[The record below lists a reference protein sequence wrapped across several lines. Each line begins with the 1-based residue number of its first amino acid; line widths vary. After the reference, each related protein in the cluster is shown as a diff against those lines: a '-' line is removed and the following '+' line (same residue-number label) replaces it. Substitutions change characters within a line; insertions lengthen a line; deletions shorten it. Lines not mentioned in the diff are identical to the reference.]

1 MSRKV
6 SIEYLPQKNVN
17 RRSSIEEPETESE
30 RLRVEARKKLDE
42 RIKYEEKMRE
52 QDIKRQEIVN
62 KEVQALRIKQSAPGE
77 TVVEEPI
84 IEDFAKKGN
93 QSYSFT
99 PAAAPFD
106 QIPEVIE
113 ESISHTIPTSIYENT
128 SDLQGIS

>member
-42 RIKYEEKMRE
+42 RIKYEEQMRE
-52 QDIKRQEIVN
+52 QDIKRQEMVN
-62 KEVQALRIKQSAPGE
+62 KEVQALRIKQSASGE

-93 QSYSFT
+93 
-99 PAAAPFD
+99 
-106 QIPEVIE
+106 
-113 ESISHTIPTSIYENT
+113 
-128 SDLQGIS
+128 